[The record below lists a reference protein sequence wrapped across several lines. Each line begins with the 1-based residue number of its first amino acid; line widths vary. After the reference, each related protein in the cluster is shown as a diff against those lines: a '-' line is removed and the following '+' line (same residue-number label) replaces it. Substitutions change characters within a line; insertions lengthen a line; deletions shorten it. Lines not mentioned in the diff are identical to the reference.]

1 MAAARL
7 RADLFTLPSGKPL
20 PMGRADAVA
29 AIERAKGGSSGL
41 SGSSGS
47 SKESKEEDEARTRS
61 AARATARKV
70 SGWGVY

>member
-41 SGSSGS
+41 SGSS
-47 SKESKEEDEARTRS
+47 KESKEEDEARTRS